1 LIKEVSTGPAK
12 RDVTSFV
19 EHYGKETKGF
29 LSYSE
34 FREIYLIHVHQTML
48 SEEGMK
54 SSVVDKSS
62 SSANTVEEGKL
73 RALFGIFDY

>member
-1 LIKEVSTGPAK
+1 
-12 RDVTSFV
+12 
-19 EHYGKETKGF
+19 
-29 LSYSE
+29 
-34 FREIYLIHVHQTML
+34 ML